1 MQMLQVDKDVAKIRD
16 LMTKRRLQK
25 IPGYTWIEVDN
36 IIHQFGAGE
45 SSHPRSKEI
54 DEMLRSW
61 SQKMDS
67 LDMMPA
73 GFTTL
78 RKAPVP
84 AETIGQLNDR
94 SYSGMERAYRRQD
107 DVFSTWIDDVSLFI
121 TNSSH
126 FWPFGR

>member
-1 MQMLQVDKDVAKIRD
+1 MLQVDKDVAKIRD

-84 AETIGQLNDR
+84 AETIVHNKSLAGQLNDR
-94 SYSGMERAYRRQD
+94 SYSGMERAYRRS
-107 DVFSTWIDDVSLFI
+107 FSKGFL
-121 TNSSH
+121 
-126 FWPFGR
+126 